1 MSTIC
6 KGCGSTISLH
16 ARICATCG
24 RPQVRL
30 VSKVAIAAGLAAA
43 VLFALTYIVPQYAAD
58 DPSIA
63 MPDSATQQR

>member
-30 VSKVAIAAGLAAA
+30 ISKVAIAAGVAA
-43 VLFALTYIVPQYAAD
+43 VILFALAYIVPQYVED
-58 DPSIA
+58 DLSIA
-63 MPDSATQQR
+63 MPDSAAAER

>member
-1 MSTIC
+1 
-6 KGCGSTISLH
+6 
-16 ARICATCG
+16 
-24 RPQVRL
+24 L

>member
-16 ARICATCG
+16 ARICPTCG

-30 VSKVAIAAGLAAA
+30 ISKVAIAAGVAAA
-43 VLFALTYIVPQYAAD
+43 VLFALAYIVPQYIED
-58 DPSIA
+58 DLSIA
-63 MPDSATQQR
+63 MPDSAAEQR